1 MARLVSPAGL
11 MRSSKRPLSSPNTF
25 HVKHA
30 GGPAVGVLRAT
41 VLVLLVG
48 VMTAS
53 KRPLPWFD
61 TFHVKHDEVRAAG
74 RRPFEIQSRG
84 SGFTWNVTI
93 TAPAQ
98 ILA

>member
-1 MARLVSPAGL
+1 M
-11 MRSSKRPLSSPNTF
+11 
-25 HVKHA
+25 
-30 GGPAVGVLRAT
+30 
-41 VLVLLVG
+41 G

-61 TFHVKHDEVRAAG
+61 TFHVKHDEVRIAG

-84 SGFTWNVTI
+84 SGFTWNITI